1 MWKISKEKYKTSAT
15 VQATYAK
22 FADWINRTGQFFI
35 EDDGDSYVIKENP
48 NYIPVE
54 DQDFKAQMLLA
65 QFEETTTED
74 ITPTTYMN
82 VMIKL

>member
-1 MWKISKEKYKTSAT
+1 MWKISKEKYKNSTT

-22 FADWINRTGQFFI
+22 LADWINKTGQFFI

-48 NYIPVE
+48 DYIPVE
-54 DQDFKAQMLLA
+54 GQDFKAQMLLA
-65 QFEETTTED
+65 QFEETTTEN